1 MQGPCVEYIMPVSN
15 NFHMTIRAHTNDIL
29 KAIYS
34 GMGFADNPNID
45 DYYTR
50 VRGFPITYFPNDDP
64 EVHN

>member
-1 MQGPCVEYIMPVSN
+1 
-15 NFHMTIRAHTNDIL
+15 MTIRAHTNDIL